1 MCAAAMRRAALLAVL
16 LRVSTA
22 LDNGLRLPP
31 MAWSSWYG
39 FTSNIDE
46 ALFHGI
52 ADGLVSS
59 GLAAAGYTGV
69 WMDDG
74 YALPRDPV
82 TRKVTVDAAL
92 FPSGMRNLSDYM
104 TARGLALGVYTAVG
118 QYTCLGYQPTQPKRP
133 GSCGFEAIDAETYAL
148 DWNVSQVKDD
158 GCGSCPAP
166 GGFAAMRDALNA
178 TGRRVLFTIGGY
190 NVATPGGE
198 DFGAV
203 ANLWRVGPD
212 LYSSQY
218 AMWTDRLD
226 RATTP
231 AQLALLR
238 PGAFPDPDFLEVGYS
253 PRAPKGSTQS
263 ALEQRSMFTMW
274 AALPTGLT
282 LSADT
287 RAGSGGLDADALAT
301 LTHAEVIA
309 VNQDALVAP
318 LRLVSNSSG
327 LQVWRRP
334 LASGALALVFFHR
347 GVDTSGPLPAPPAV
361 REISAAW
368 ADLGIAPGARVA
380 VRDLW
385 DRVDLGVFTGS
396 FAANVTQRDARLYV
410 LTTEGAPRAGAAG
423 FY

>member
-1 MCAAAMRRAALLAVL
+1 MRHLRAAALGALLL
-16 LRVSTA
+16 FHTA
-22 LDNGLRLPP
+22 PGLDNGLRLPP
-31 MAWSSWYG
+31 MSWSSWYG

-46 ALFHGI
+46 ALFHDV

-59 GLAAAGYTGV
+59 GLAAAGFTGV

-74 YALPRDPV
+74 YALPRDPA
-82 TRKVTVDAAL
+82 THKVTVDPLL

-104 TARGLALGVYTAVG
+104 RARGLSLGVYTSVG
-118 QYTCLGYQPTQPKRP
+118 PLTCLGYQPSQPKRP
-133 GSCGFEAIDAETYAL
+133 GSCGFEALDAETYAV
-148 DWNVSQVKDD
+148 DWAVSQVKDD

-190 NVATPGGE
+190 NTATPGGE

-212 LYSSQY
+212 LYSSAY
-218 AMWTDRLD
+218 DMWTNRLD
-226 RATTP
+226 IATTT

-238 PGAFPDPDFLEVGYS
+238 AGSFPDPDFLEVGYS
-253 PRAPKGSTQS
+253 PRATKGSTQS

-282 LSADT
+282 LSADV
-287 RAGSGGLDADALAT
+287 RAGRGGLDSDALAT
-301 LTHAEVIA
+301 LTNAEVIA

-318 LRLVSNSSG
+318 LRLIANASG
-327 LQVWRRP
+327 LQVWARP
-334 LASGALALVFFHR
+334 LASGATALVFFHR
-347 GVDTSGPLPAPPAV
+347 GVSTAGPLPAPPAV
-361 REISAAW
+361 REISVAW
-368 ADLGIAPGARVA
+368 ADVGIAPAARVA

-385 DRVDLGVFTGS
+385 ARADLGAFSAG
-396 FAANVTQRDARLYV
+396 FAANVTQRDARLYTFTV
-410 LTTEGAPRAGAAG
+410 VG
-423 FY
+423 